1 MVLALCTALLQLAK
15 VIFNEKQS
23 RKLSDMMPLKE
34 PLKLTRHWKGEKIRG
49 VLRPE
54 AAAVAPA
61 KLI

>member
-1 MVLALCTALLQLAK
+1 MVLVLCTTLLQLAK

-34 PLKLTRHWKGEKIRG
+34 PLKLTRHWKGEKIQG
-49 VLRPE
+49 VLQPE
-54 AAAVAPA
+54 AAAVARE